1 MDNVVEFADAG
12 VGLDWFK
19 PMQPFHGQSHGG
31 LDTWS
36 CMFKSEAQGFLLKN
50 IILFLIMYIGQ
61 GVCAHMSAGALEGQR
76 HQIPPEPE
84 LQAVVSYLM

>member
-1 MDNVVEFADAG
+1 
-12 VGLDWFK
+12 
-19 PMQPFHGQSHGG
+19 
-31 LDTWS
+31 
-36 CMFKSEAQGFLLKN
+36 MFKSEAQGFLLKN